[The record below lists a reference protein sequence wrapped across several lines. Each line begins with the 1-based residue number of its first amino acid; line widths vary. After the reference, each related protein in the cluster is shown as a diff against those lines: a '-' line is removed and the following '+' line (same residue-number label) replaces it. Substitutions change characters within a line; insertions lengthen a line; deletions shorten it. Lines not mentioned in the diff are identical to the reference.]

1 MSGSV
6 TETILGEH
14 IIDGELTPGSEIAIR
29 IDHTLTQ
36 DATGTLAYLQFEAL
50 GIERVRNEL
59 AVSYVDHNMLQTGFE
74 NADDHRFLQ
83 TAAAKFG
90 AQFSRPGNGIC
101 HQVHLE
107 RFAAPGKTLLGSD
120 SHTPTAG
127 GMGMLAIGAGG
138 LDIAMAMAG
147 EPFVLEM
154 PTVVGVRLEG
164 ALAPM
169 VSAKDIILELLRRI
183 TVRGGRGRIFEYV
196 GPGVDRLSVP
206 ERATVTNMGAELGA
220 TTSIFPSDEQTRRYL
235 RAQGREQAWRQLRAD
250 AGASYPEELTLDLAT
265 LGPLVALPHAPD
277 HVVPIGAVAGTPIQQ
292 VAIGSCTNSSYRDLL
307 IAAKIL
313 EGRTID
319 PSVSLVVSPGS
330 RQAFLMAEREGVIE
344 TFVRAGAR
352 ILESACGPCIG
363 MGQAPAS
370 GSASLR
376 SFNRNFRGRS
386 GTPDAEVYLASPEVC
401 AASALAGRISDPRDL
416 PRIPHVRAIP
426 AAYRIDDSQ
435 IIAPAPTGAGTI
447 LRGPNIAPLPTFPPL
462 PATLGGPLL
471 KKLGDDVSTDDI
483 LPAGAEILPLRSNI
497 PALAHFAFR
506 RLDPTFA
513 GRAATQPGSFI
524 VAGSNYGQGSSREH
538 AAIVLRYLGVQ
549 AVIAESFARIHAAN
563 LVNFGIVPLLFA
575 DRRNLELLREGDML
589 AIEGVAAAL
598 NGVSAPLR
606 LDVSRLDRPVL
617 LRHELTARQIAILEA
632 GGLLNRTRRAT
643 TDHGEPAPRDGAFGP
658 ALAGRSPLGATVTM
672 TDASAAASH
681 RATAER
687 RR

>member
-6 TETILGEH
+6 TESILREH
-14 IIDGELTPGSEIAIR
+14 LVGGELTAGSEIAIR

-50 GIERVRNEL
+50 GLERVRNEL

-90 AQFSRPGNGIC
+90 AHFSRPGNGIC

-147 EPFVLEM
+147 EPFVVEM
-154 PTVVGVRLEG
+154 PMVVGVRLHG

-169 VSAKDIILELLRRI
+169 VSAKDIILELLRRL
-183 TVRGGRGRIFEYV
+183 TVRGGRGRIFEYI
-196 GPGVDRLSVP
+196 GPGVEGLSVP
-206 ERATVTNMGAELGA
+206 ERATITNMGAELGA
-220 TTSIFPSDEQTRRYL
+220 TTSIFPSDDQTLRYL
-235 RAQGREQAWRQLRAD
+235 QAQSREPAWRRLVAD
-250 AGASYPEELTLDLAT
+250 PGASYAEELMLDLT
-265 LGPLVALPHAPD
+265 SLGPLVALPHAPD
-277 HVVPIGAVAGTPIQQ
+277 HVVPISTVVGTPIQQ

-313 EGRTID
+313 EGHSID

-363 MGQAPAS
+363 MGQAPAT

-386 GTPDAEVYLASPEVC
+386 GTADAEVYLASPEVC
-401 AASALAGRISDPRDL
+401 AASALTGRISDPRTL
-416 PRIPHVRAIP
+416 QRIPEVRAIP
-426 AAYRIDDSQ
+426 AAYHIDDSQ
-435 IIAPAPTGAGTI
+435 ILAPAPSGMVAI
-447 LRGPNIAPLPTFPPL
+447 LRGPNIAPLPTFAPL
-462 PATLGGPLL
+462 PATLAGPVL

-497 PALAHFAFR
+497 PVLARFAFK

-513 GRAATQPGSFI
+513 TRAAATPGSFI
-524 VAGSNYGQGSSREH
+524 VAGRNYGQGSSREH
-538 AAIVLRYLGVQ
+538 AAMVLRYLGVQ

-563 LVNFGIVPLLFA
+563 LVNFGIVPLTF
-575 DRRNLELLREGDML
+575 DDPRDLEVLEEGDTL
-589 AIEGVAAAL
+589 AIEDIAGALVSGSAQLQLNVA
-598 NGVSAPLR
+598 R
-606 LDVSRLDRPVL
+606 LARPMG
-617 LRHELTARQIAILEA
+617 LRHQLSARQIAILLA
-632 GGLLNRTRRAT
+632 GGLLNRARGAS
-643 TDHGEPAPRDGAFGP
+643 TDPQP
-658 ALAGRSPLGATVTM
+658 ALAHAGA
-672 TDASAAASH
+672 
-681 RATAER
+681 
-687 RR
+687 